1 MNPLII
7 LLTICALSS
16 SEDESSYTHSPNVS
30 STTPKS
36 KFGLAWL
43 FSSNKNSKKNLIREK
58 QEEEKEL
65 IDKRALD
72 TNLYITASRGK
83 MRVLSHKSYESGDLK
98 KENLF
103 CNFDDS
109 IEQVEARE
117 GEDVELT
124 CRLQNLHYEIDLNK
138 LKMEWNWIESSGC
151 NESAANVSY
160 GDKIVQ
166 VKPKC
171 MIITDFPFDD
181 LQTSS
186 KNISCSADIVL
197 FQVTVNNTGK
207 YRCTA
212 SIGFSGTQN
221 IYNHLYGEVYVRV
234 SRRNNYSIHKIVSI
248 IIVTTVLVVSF
259 MLLFKKILKFK
270 LPWEGKNENYAAEWP
285 VTVPARRI
293 ASSGSLG
300 RRLSGP
306 IILEEEEEEEDERD
320 SLEEVEVIVSE
331 DAPIK
336 SSLKRPKL
344 DSIGGLEFNF

>member
-221 IYNHLYGEVYVRV
+221 IYNHLYGEV
-234 SRRNNYSIHKIVSI
+234 
-248 IIVTTVLVVSF
+248 
-259 MLLFKKILKFK
+259 
-270 LPWEGKNENYAAEWP
+270 PCEWP